1 MCLSVGELG
10 ELQVDMC
17 MECSNSKDG
26 KGRVIGVPRRT
37 CQGAQGAFLDPGE
50 SITVRVSANSDLSQL
65 NSLERSH

>member
-26 KGRVIGVPRRT
+26 KGRVIGVPQRT

-50 SITVRVSANSDLSQL
+50 SITVSSDLSQL
-65 NSLERSH
+65 NSLEKSH